1 MKKTGLILLITAM
14 ALTACEPKQE
24 KINYPETK
32 KVDTTDVYFGVSVAD
47 PYRWLEDDN
56 SAETAEWVKAE
67 NVVTDNYLAKIPFR
81 ADLKNRLTEIMDY
94 PKYGSPFKKAGKYFF
109 YKNDGLQNQAVLY
122 VQDSLNSEPKV
133 LLDPNTL
140 STDGTVALGSISIS
154 KDGKYLVYSVSKA
167 GSDWSE
173 LFVKNI
179 ETGEMLPDHIEW
191 VKFSGM
197 SWKGDGFYY
206 SAYDAPKAGGALSNV
221 NEYHKVFYH
230 KIGDKQGQDILVFE
244 DKQHPLRNSGVSVD
258 DDQKYLFLSQT
269 ESTSGNTLA
278 FKEIANA
285 KSGFTPIVDNFESDN
300 DIIEVIDGKFL
311 MVTTK
316 DAPNKRVVW
325 VDPKNPSSDKWVD
338 VIPEDKN
345 VLSSVDLVGGKIITT
360 YLQDASSHSYVN
372 DMTGKR
378 LYEVEFPGLGTVGGF
393 SGDKDEKEAFYVFT
407 SFTFPSTIYKYNVDT
422 NTSELYRK
430 SDVKFNPEDFVTEQV
445 FFTSKDGTK
454 VPMFLTY
461 KKGLKKD
468 GNNPTLVYGYGGFN
482 ISLTPSF
489 SVNRIPFLENGGIY
503 VMVNLR
509 GGGEYG
515 KAWHTAGTQMQ
526 KQNVFD
532 DFIGATEHL
541 IKEKYTNPGK
551 VAIHGGSN
559 GGLLVGASMLQR
571 PDLFKVAVPAVGVL
585 DMLRYHKF
593 TIGWAWAGDYGTSA
607 DSKEMFDY
615 LKAYSPLHNVKENV
629 EYPATLIMTADHDD
643 RVVPAHSF
651 KFAAELQAKQTGTN
665 PVLIRIESNAGHGAG
680 KPTAKVIEEQTDMW
694 AFIMYNLGMNFVK

>member
-14 ALTACEPKQE
+14 AFTACKPKE
-24 KINYPETK
+24 DKINYPETK
-32 KVDTTDVYFGVSVAD
+32 KVDTTDVYFGVSIAD

-56 SAETAEWVKAE
+56 SSETAEWVNAE
-67 NVVTDNYLAKIPFR
+67 NILTNDYLAKIPFR
-81 ADLKNRLTEIMDY
+81 EDLKSRITEIMDY

-109 YKNDGLQNQAVLY
+109 FKNDGLQNQSVLY
-122 VQDSLNSEPKV
+122 IQDALNAEPKV

-140 STDGTVALGSISIS
+140 SADGTIALNGIYIS
-154 KDGKYLVYSVSKA
+154 KDGKFLGYSISKA

-206 SAYDAPKAGGALSNV
+206 SAYDAPKTGGELSNV
-221 NEYHKVFYH
+221 NKYHKVFYH
-230 KIGDKQGQDILVFE
+230 KLGDKQAKDILVFE
-244 DKQHPLRNSGVSVD
+244 DKKNPLRNSGVGVD
-258 DDQKYLFLSQT
+258 DDQKYLFLTQT
-269 ESTSGNTLA
+269 ESTSGNSLA
-278 FKEIANA
+278 FKEVDDKN
-285 KSGFTPIVDNFESDN
+285 SNFTAIVDNFDSDN
-300 DIIEVIDGKFL
+300 DIVEVVDGKFI

-316 DAPNKRVVW
+316 DAPNKRVVL
-325 VDPKNPSSDKWVD
+325 VDPKNPTADQWITI
-338 VIPEDKN
+338 IPEDKN
-345 VLSSVDLVGGKIITT
+345 VLSSVDLIGGKIITT
-360 YLQDASSHSYVN
+360 YLQDASSHSFVN

-378 LYEVEFPGLGTVGGF
+378 LHEIELPTIGTIGGF
-393 SGDKDEKEAFYVFT
+393 SGDKDEEEAFYVFT
-407 SFTFPSTIYKYNVDT
+407 SFTFPSTIYSYNVDT
-422 NTSELYRK
+422 NKSELYRK
-430 SDVKFNPEDFVTEQV
+430 SEVKFNPEDFETEQV

-461 KKGLKKD
+461 KKGLKKN
-468 GNNPTLVYGYGGFN
+468 GKNPTLVYGYGGFN

-515 KAWHTAGTQMQ
+515 KEWHTAGTRMQ

-532 DFIGATEHL
+532 DFIGATEYL
-541 IKEKYTNPGK
+541 IKEKYTSPEK
-551 VAIHGGSN
+551 VAINGGSN
-559 GGLLVGASMLQR
+559 GGLLVGACMLQR
-571 PDLFKVAVPAVGVL
+571 PDLFKVAIPAVGVL
-585 DMLRYHKF
+585 DMMRYHKF
-593 TIGWAWAGDYGTSA
+593 TIGWAWATDYGTSA

-615 LKAYSPLHNVKENV
+615 LLKYSPLHNVKEGV
-629 EYPATLIMTADHDD
+629 EYPATLVMTADHDD

-680 KPTAKVIEEQTDMW
+680 KPMAKIIDEQTDMW
-694 AFIMYNLGMNFVK
+694 AFIMSNLGMSFKK

>member
-14 ALTACEPKQE
+14 ILTACKPKEE
-24 KINYPETK
+24 KISYPETK
-32 KVDTTDVYFGVSVAD
+32 KVDTTDIYFGVSIAD

-81 ADLKNRLTEIMDY
+81 EELKSRLTEIMDY

-109 YKNDGLQNQAVLY
+109 FKNDGLQNQSVLY
-122 VQDSLNSEPKV
+122 VQDSLISEPKI

-140 STDGTVALGSISIS
+140 SADGTTALGGIYIS
-154 KDGKYLVYSVSKA
+154 KDGKFLGYSISKA

-179 ETGEMLPDHIEW
+179 ETGETLADHIKW

-206 SAYDAPKAGGALSNV
+206 SAYDAPKEGGALSNV
-221 NEYHKVFYH
+221 NEYQKVFYH
-230 KIGDKQGQDILVFE
+230 KIGDNQSQDILVFE
-244 DKQHPLRNSGVSVD
+244 DNKNPLRNSGVSVD

-269 ESTSGNTLA
+269 ESTSGNSLS
-278 FKEIANA
+278 FKEIANT
-285 KSGFTPIVDNFESDN
+285 KGGFTTIVDNFDSDN
-300 DIIEVIDGKFL
+300 NIIEVIDGKFL

-316 DAPNKRVVW
+316 DAPNKRVVL
-325 VDPKNPSSDKWVD
+325 VDPKNPAADKWITI
-338 VIPEDKN
+338 IPEDKN
-345 VLSSVDLVGGKIITT
+345 VLSSVDLIGGKIVTT

-378 LYEVEFPGLGTVGGF
+378 LYEIEFPAIGTVGGF

-407 SFTFPSTIYKYNVDT
+407 SFTFPSTIYRYNVET
-422 NTSELYRK
+422 NKSELYRK
-430 SDVKFNPEDFVTEQV
+430 SEVKFNPEDFETEQV

-468 GNNPTLVYGYGGFN
+468 GNNPTLVYGYGGFD

-489 SVNRIPFLENGGIY
+489 SVSRIPFLENGGIY
-503 VMVNLR
+503 AMVNLR

-515 KAWHTAGTQMQ
+515 KEWHTAGTKMQ

-532 DFIGATEHL
+532 DFISATEYL
-541 IKEKYTNPGK
+541 IKEKYTNPQK
-551 VAIHGGSN
+551 VAINGGSN
-559 GGLLVGASMLQR
+559 GGLLVGACMLQR

-593 TIGWAWAGDYGTSA
+593 TIGWAWATDYGTSA

-615 LKAYSPLHNVKENV
+615 LLKYSPLHNVKEGV

-651 KFAAELQAKQTGTN
+651 KFAAELQAKQSGTN
-665 PVLIRIESNAGHGAG
+665 PILIRIESNAGHGAG
-680 KPTAKVIEEQTDMW
+680 KPTAKVIDEQTDMW
-694 AFIMYNLGMNFVK
+694 AFIMSNLGMNFKK

>member
-541 IKEKYTNPGK
+541 IKEKYTNPEK
-551 VAIHGGSN
+551 VAINGGSN